1 MKRILLAATALSIL
15 AVPGLAGAQ
24 TGSDKGGASP
34 GRSTNVKSLGLTQDA
49 WNDQLRTRGASRK
62 RPGYVRYLYNKEDV
76 FPIRTREGMIT
87 TIKLPEGV
95 RVAQAFSGDDAGFQ
109 VGVPTPTTVAIKALY
124 PGVDTSLVVFTEDDQ
139 VFNFYLRSEG
149 YNSKTISDFLVDVA
163 LPGKGVMEAAVDEGF
178 IATPSYGRPGA
189 RVADPATT
197 AADVRD
203 AYASSNPAEQGKD
216 DYSDNYD
223 FDPRTVVEDLTV
235 YVPRK
240 QVGGILPYK
249 VFRDDR
255 FTYIDYGPNASQI
268 AEWPMVSLVIQGVE
282 TPVGFRTAGP
292 GGRMI
297 VVEALGDI
305 VLRNGQRMLCIRKKG
320 SVSAKDK
327 ELVEYNTAGQ
337 QQIRV
342 PTDLPQGHG
351 LLRSTQSKTVVPA
364 TPATVGREG
373 NTKVVPLPQ
382 PKFTTPMPTTIRP
395 QPGSRSTVDKPV
407 TKPADVT
414 FAPSPVTGRPG
425 VTGAQIDKIAAQAPP
440 PVVVRSAIKAVDIP
454 ASVVPA
460 AGLAPAPAP
469 ASLAPAPASS
479 ALVPVAKAAAFAG
492 YAVDLGVGDEAVLA
506 AQWKQQKGKHATA
519 LNGKRVEYVAADN
532 GQKRMRVVP
541 ISTVAEGA
549 DLCAELSAGGTA
561 CSVIANR

>member
-15 AVPGLAGAQ
+15 AVPGMASAQANAKGAAAPER
-24 TGSDKGGASP
+24 AS
-34 GRSTNVKSLGLTQDA
+34 STVKSLGLTQDA
-49 WNDQLRTRGASRK
+49 WNEQLRARGASRK

-178 IATPSYGRPGA
+178 MSSPSYGRMPS
-189 RVADPATT
+189 RDPATN

-203 AYASSNPAEQGKD
+203 AYASSKPIGQNKD

-235 YVPRK
+235 YVPRG

-255 FTYIDYGPNASQI
+255 FTYIDYGPSASQI
-268 AEWPMVSLVIQGVE
+268 AEWPTVSLVVQGVE

-297 VVEALGDI
+297 VVEALGDL
-305 VLRNGQRMLCIRKKG
+305 VLRNGQRILCIRKKG
-320 SVSAKDK
+320 SVSPKDK
-327 ELVEYNTAGQ
+327 DLVEYNTAYQ

-351 LLRSTQSKTVVPA
+351 LLRSKQSKTVVPA

-373 NTKVVPLPQ
+373 DTKVVPLPQ
-382 PKFTTPMPTTIRP
+382 PKFTSQMPTTIGSQGRLKP
-395 QPGSRSTVDKPV
+395 VADKRTKEATLTPYLPGSRVATLA
-407 TKPADVT
+407 PA
-414 FAPSPVTGRPG
+414 PITGTPG
-425 VTGAQIDKIAAQAPP
+425 VTGAEVDRVAATTPAPRVVASADLP
-440 PVVVRSAIKAVDIP
+440 PVAPVT
-454 ASVVPA
+454 
-460 AGLAPAPAP
+460 LAPAT
-469 ASLAPAPASS
+469 SVLAP
-479 ALVPVAKAAAFAG
+479 VTKAEAFSG
-492 YAVDLGVGDEAVLA
+492 YAVDLGVGDEATLA
-506 AQWKQQKGKHATA
+506 DRWQQQKTKHATA
-519 LNGKRVEYVAADN
+519 LNGKRVQYVAAEN
-532 GQKRMRVVP
+532 GQKSMRVVP

-549 DLCAELSAGGTA
+549 GLCAELSADGTA

>member
-1 MKRILLAATALSIL
+1 VKRILLAATALSIL
-15 AVPGLAGAQ
+15 AMPGAAVAQNTARGAAAPER
-24 TGSDKGGASP
+24 AS
-34 GRSTNVKSLGLTQDA
+34 STMKSLGLTQDA
-49 WNDQLRTRGASRK
+49 WNEQLRARGASRK

-178 IATPSYGRPGA
+178 MGSPSYGR
-189 RVADPATT
+189 VASRDPATN

-203 AYASSNPAEQGKD
+203 AYASSRPVAPNKD

-235 YVPRK
+235 YVPRG

-255 FTYIDYGPNASQI
+255 FTYIDYGPNASQM
-268 AEWPMVSLVIQGVE
+268 AEWPTVSLVVQGVE

-297 VVEALGDI
+297 VVEALGDL
-305 VLRNGQRMLCIRKKG
+305 VMRNGQRILCIRKKG
-320 SVSAKDK
+320 SVSPKDK
-327 ELVEYNTAGQ
+327 ELVEYATSYQ
-337 QQIRV
+337 QQMRV
-342 PTDLPQGHG
+342 PADLPQGHG
-351 LLRSTQSKTVVPA
+351 LIRSRQSRTVVPA

-373 NTKVVPLPQ
+373 DSKVVPLPQ
-382 PKFTTPMPTTIRP
+382 GKFTTLMPTTIAP
-395 QPGSRSTVDKPV
+395 QGRGRTVVGKTMGGATLTPYLPGAKITTVLA
-407 TKPADVT
+407 PA
-414 FAPSPVTGRPG
+414 PITGTPG
-425 VTGAQIDKIAAQAPP
+425 VTGAEVDSVAAATPPAKVVMSADLP
-440 PVVVRSAIKAVDIP
+440 PVAPVA
-454 ASVVPA
+454 
-460 AGLAPAPAP
+460 LAPAT
-469 ASLAPAPASS
+469 SVLAP
-479 ALVPVAKAAAFAG
+479 VQKAEAFSG
-492 YAVDLGVGDEAVLA
+492 YAVDLGTGDEAALA
-506 AQWKQQKGKHATA
+506 GRWQEQKTKHATA
-519 LNGKRVEYVAADN
+519 LNGKRVQYVSAEN
-532 GQKRMRVVP
+532 GQKSMRVVP

-549 DLCAELSAGGTA
+549 GLCAELSADGTA